1 MNFNSVNQMDYLV
14 YSDLKAFEVTN
25 SICYVVKVENS
36 LSVVGSNF
44 YRLIVR
50 TVDGKQMV
58 CTILDVYDFEKLG
71 YRLNAVV
78 NKYVK
83 LEAMVQEFNGRLS
96 LRFIN
101 MNVIDDVTPDLVLK
115 FQKSIEGIEE
125 FYSDV
130 NSVYYSI
137 VGEQFPLILKNKSYP
152 NVYDGYAG
160 GFLKLTWDMMIRCQ
174 SIMQDLPYTEGLE
187 VMFKSLLFY
196 SKYLNKYSEINIITD
211 SDKIKMVSEIPSN
224 DFVGRLVRE
233 TCASLVGLG
242 KPSHIICVLIWKS
255 FNDLI
260 EINDLK
266 RTWDLMMAGG
276 VSECHGIDLYKY

>member
-14 YSDLKAFEVTN
+14 YSDLKDMQVVN
-25 SICYVVKVENS
+25 SICYVVNVEK
-36 LSVVGSNF
+36 SVSKIDTNF

-58 CTILDVYDFEKLG
+58 CTILDVYDFEKTG

-83 LEAMVQEFNGRLS
+83 LEALVQEFNGRLS
-96 LRFIN
+96 LRFIG
-101 MNVIDDVTPDLVLK
+101 MNVIENITPELVLK
-115 FQKSIEGIEE
+115 FQKSIDGIED

-174 SIMQDLPYTEGLE
+174 AMMQDLPFSEGLE

-196 SKYLNKYSEINIITD
+196 STYLNKYSEINIITD
-211 SDKIKMVSEIPSN
+211 SDKIKMLSEIPN
-224 DFVGRLVRE
+224 NTFVGRLVRE
-233 TCASLVGLG
+233 TCSGLIGLG
-242 KPSHIICVLIWKS
+242 KPNHIVCVLIWKA
-255 FNDLI
+255 FNDLN

-266 RTWDLMMAGG
+266 RTWDLMMTGG
-276 VSECHGIDLYKY
+276 VSKCHGIDLYKY